1 MSNIATTVEQSVRLM
16 RNGINPMTA
25 DMYYEDDNHL
35 IVIRDDFD
43 LEVAV
48 KYRHLIP
55 AWSFSKLFDM
65 VTLNSS
71 EFVELNNSND
81 YIEFL
86 TKQLINEYTS
96 REKLKTILSD
106 KK

>member
-1 MSNIATTVEQSVRLM
+1 MSNIATTIEQSVRLI
-16 RNGINPMTA
+16 RNGIDPLTA
-25 DMYYEDDNHL
+25 DMYYEEDNHL
-35 IVIRDDFD
+35 IVVRDDFD

-48 KYRHLIP
+48 KYRHLTP

-65 VTLNSS
+65 VTLDSS

-86 TKQLINEYTS
+86 TNRLISEYSS
-96 REKLKTILSD
+96 R
-106 KK
+106 KKVLNR